1 MSDKNQIIDLITTKS
16 APAEKSRENPAEI
29 PPLVVEENTLLG
41 GGTNAEPV
49 PEVPEPEQAP
59 ETLPPEPID
68 PDAEAQAQPKRRGRP
83 PGRKNT
89 PKPDFSDI
97 APAQATETL
106 VDYKQMSCALF
117 DMTTGVLA
125 TSLGPEW
132 QPRPVQKVGEI
143 VVDERGAVCSALEV
157 YLKSKQAKDI
167 PPGLMLTIV
176 VVAYAAPRLQAPST
190 KEKLLPAAKYAW
202 MKVKSFFSRKR
213 TTVQIIPTDAK

>member
-1 MSDKNQIIDLITTKS
+1 MSEKNQIIDLITTKT
-16 APAEKSRENPAEI
+16 APAEKSPENPAEN
-29 PPLVVEENTLLG
+29 PPLVVSESNLLS
-41 GGTNAEPV
+41 GGTVSEQP
-49 PEVPEPEQAP
+49 PEVPEPEQTP
-59 ETLPPEPID
+59 ETLSPEPAD
-68 PDAEAQAQPKRRGRP
+68 PDGQAQPQKRRGRP

-97 APAQATETL
+97 PGAQAAEVL

-213 TTVQIIPTDAK
+213 ATIQIIPADSK